1 MAVLA
6 DYYIK
11 IETLKEML
19 HVMEVKQ
26 LKGIALTISISDE
39 ASEYG
44 SNVRVFVSQSKEE
57 RDQKK
62 KQFTMGYGKVF
73 WVNQNGAMI
82 IKKQE
87 AQQSVPQAPAQYE
100 ATDLTGNEPV
110 IDDLP
115 F

>member
-6 DYYIK
+6 DFYMK
-11 IETLKEML
+11 IETLKEVL
-19 HVMEVKQ
+19 HVLEVKQ

-39 ASEYG
+39 ASEFG
-44 SNVRVFVSQSKEE
+44 SNVRVFVSQSKDE
-57 RDQKK
+57 REQKK

-87 AQQSVPQAPAQYE
+87 TSPAPQATPMPNDDDE
-100 ATDLTGNEPV
+100 IGTPNK
-110 IDDLP
+110 DLP